1 MSSDEPGTGSA
12 PEDTHGGSVRALA
25 AGMLRYGLPTGLAT
39 ITVGAV
45 ISVIAVGLPGL
56 WGALVGGSIGLLLSL
71 LTILLMRQSA
81 DLPPMVV
88 MAVAMGGFVVK
99 MVVLLLMVVALKGV
113 PELHTYALGMTL
125 LASIIAWAAAEVV
138 AFRRTQVPTLIP

>member
-1 MSSDEPGTGSA
+1 MNAVDPK
-12 PEDTHGGSVRALA
+12 THGDSVRALA
-25 AGMLRYGLPTGLAT
+25 AAMLRYGLPTGVVV
-39 ITVGAV
+39 IVVGAV
-45 ISVIAVGLPGL
+45 IAVIVVGMPGL
-56 WGALVGGSIGLLLSL
+56 WGALVGGAIGLFLSL

-99 MVVLLLMVVALKGV
+99 MVVLLLMVVALKDV
-113 PELHTYALGMTL
+113 QVLHTYALGLTL

-138 AFRRTQVPTLIP
+138 AFRRTTIPTLIT